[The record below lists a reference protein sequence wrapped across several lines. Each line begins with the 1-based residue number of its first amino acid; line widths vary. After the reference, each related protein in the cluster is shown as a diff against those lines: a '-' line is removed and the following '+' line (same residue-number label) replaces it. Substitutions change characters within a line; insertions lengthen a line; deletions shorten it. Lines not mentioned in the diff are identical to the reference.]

1 MCGIIGCCGSTPVLP
16 TILEGLKRLEYRG
29 YDSAGV
35 AVFEPP
41 IGVVIRKNAGKL
53 ADLVA
58 AIDEP
63 LAGTVGMGHTRWA
76 THGRPTVENAHPH
89 TDCTGSVAVVHNG
102 IVENYRELKQRL
114 EGAGHRF
121 QSQTD
126 TEVVAHLIEEFLA
139 GGADVE
145 EAAIKAGNELAGA
158 QVIVVLSKD
167 EPDRLVGMRIGHAGG
182 LAVGYGAGAMY
193 LASDLP
199 AIVGKADQVVYLED
213 REVATITRTGVK
225 YGTLDGTSL
234 EKTPQTVTQDPA
246 AAAKGPYRHFMLKEI
261 MEQPETL
268 VSALRDRVDFQAM
281 EVTLPD
287 FPLSAAEA
295 TELDRVVIIG
305 MGSSYHSAQVGRTM
319 IERLARLPVE
329 AENAAEFRYRDPV
342 LNASTLVVSVAQS
355 GETVDTLVAMA
366 EAKRRKAR
374 QITVCNVPGAEAT
387 RIAEYTIQIN
397 AGPEIAV
404 ASTKTLVGSMV
415 CLFLLALMLGQLR
428 GTVKSG
434 ERRRLIEELASL
446 PESLGGVLANGP
458 AYEELARR
466 YAHHDHFFVL
476 GRGITYPIA
485 MEGALKLKEISYIHA
500 EGYQAGEMK
509 HGPIALIDKDMPV
522 IAIVLKDRLYDKMMS
537 TIEEVR
543 ARDGRV
549 LAVATLG
556 DEAIHEKAR
565 DVLFVPAVSELLS
578 PILAVAPLQL
588 LAYHIAVRRGCDVDQ
603 PRNLAKTVT
612 VE

>member
-1 MCGIIGCCGSTPVLP
+1 VIG
-16 TILEGLKRLEYRG
+16 RG
-29 YDSAGV
+29 
-35 AVFEPP
+35 
-41 IGVVIRKNAGKL
+41 
-53 ADLVA
+53 
-58 AIDEP
+58 
-63 LAGTVGMGHTRWA
+63 T
-76 THGRPTVENAHPH
+76 
-89 TDCTGSVAVVHNG
+89 
-102 IVENYRELKQRL
+102 
-114 EGAGHRF
+114 
-121 QSQTD
+121 
-126 TEVVAHLIEEFLA
+126 
-139 GGADVE
+139 
-145 EAAIKAGNELAGA
+145 
-158 QVIVVLSKD
+158 
-167 EPDRLVGMRIGHAGG
+167 
-182 LAVGYGAGAMY
+182 
-193 LASDLP
+193 
-199 AIVGKADQVVYLED
+199 
-213 REVATITRTGVK
+213 
-225 YGTLDGTSL
+225 
-234 EKTPQTVTQDPA
+234 
-246 AAAKGPYRHFMLKEI
+246 
-261 MEQPETL
+261 
-268 VSALRDRVDFQAM
+268 
-281 EVTLPD
+281 
-287 FPLSAAEA
+287 
-295 TELDRVVIIG
+295 
-305 MGSSYHSAQVGRTM
+305 SYHSAQVGRTM

-329 AENAAEFRYRDPV
+329 VENAAEFRYRDPV

-374 QITVCNVPGAEAT
+374 LITVCNVPGAEAT

-428 GTVKSG
+428 GTVNSG

-509 HGPIALIDKDMPV
+509 HGPIALIDKEMPV

-537 TIEEVR
+537 NIEEVR
-543 ARDGRV
+543 ARDGQV
-549 LAVATLG
+549 LAIATLG

-588 LAYHIAVRRGCDVDQ
+588 LAYYIAVRRGCDVDQ

>member
-1 MCGIIGCCGSTPVLP
+1 MSKRRGLKGADDNVELNISPLIDMVF
-16 TILEGLKRLEYRG
+16 ILLIFFIVTTVFVEEEGLDVQKPQPGGRATDESNMIVFLVNNNGRVLFEGR
-29 YDSAGV
+29 DIGV
-35 AVFEPP
+35 GGVRAAVRRETRKEKPP
-41 IGVVIRKNAGKL
+41 I
-53 ADLVA
+53 
-58 AIDEP
+58 
-63 LAGTVGMGHTRWA
+63 
-76 THGRPTVENAHPH
+76 
-89 TDCTGSVAVVHNG
+89 
-102 IVENYRELKQRL
+102 IVE
-114 EGAGHRF
+114 
-121 QSQTD
+121 
-126 TEVVAHLIEEFLA
+126 V
-139 GGADVE
+139 
-145 EAAIKAGNELAGA
+145 
-158 QVIVVLSKD
+158 
-167 EPDRLVGMRIGHAGG
+167 
-182 LAVGYGAGAMY
+182 
-193 LASDLP
+193 
-199 AIVGKADQVVYLED
+199 
-213 REVATITRTGVK
+213 
-225 YGTLDGTSL
+225 
-234 EKTPQTVTQDPA
+234 
-246 AAAKGPYRHFMLKEI
+246 
-261 MEQPETL
+261 
-268 VSALRDRVDFQAM
+268 
-281 EVTLPD
+281 
-287 FPLSAAEA
+287 
-295 TELDRVVIIG
+295 
-305 MGSSYHSAQVGRTM
+305 
-319 IERLARLPVE
+319 
-329 AENAAEFRYRDPV
+329 ENAAEFRYRDPV

-374 QITVCNVPGAEAT
+374 LITVCNVPGAEAT

-428 GTVKSG
+428 GTVNSG

-509 HGPIALIDKDMPV
+509 HGPIALIDKEMPV

-537 TIEEVR
+537 NIEEVR

-549 LAVATLG
+549 LAIATLG